1 MPQSLKSLCLSEN
14 YRDYGTYI
22 PYLSKISMS
31 NVDEVD
37 NIRRRRPEIILC
49 DAIVLFAPSLFMTS
63 FRLVQT
69 DGRPAVAVVE
79 QVEYRDR
86 MIGALCGVP

>member
-1 MPQSLKSLCLSEN
+1 
-14 YRDYGTYI
+14 
-22 PYLSKISMS
+22 
-31 NVDEVD
+31 
-37 NIRRRRPEIILC
+37 
-49 DAIVLFAPSLFMTS
+49 MTS

-86 MIGALCGVP
+86 MIGAALCLWGGVVVLRERDICPYLSTLALESLLACYK